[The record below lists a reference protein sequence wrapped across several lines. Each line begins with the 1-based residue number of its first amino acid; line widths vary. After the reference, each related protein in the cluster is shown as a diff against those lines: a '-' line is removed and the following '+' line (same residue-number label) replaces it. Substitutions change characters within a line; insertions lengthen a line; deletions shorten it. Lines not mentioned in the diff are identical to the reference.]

1 MTQLWLD
8 LLETLPIYNSYLYVS
23 IFFGNAEKISLFAI
37 AIVIHM
43 IKVIQIAE
51 EGSYAVVVS

>member
-23 IFFGNAEKISLFAI
+23 IFFGNAEKIRLFAI